1 MAKGRSIT
9 IATPHEKFHMS
20 SRKTRTIEA
29 FRQRFS
35 DLSDGSQ
42 DEVFRKLGDFL
53 FDPSARVFV
62 LKGAAGTGKTA
73 VLSALAKGIEDL
85 RGNVLLMAP
94 TGRAAQVLSG
104 AAGIPAHTIHK
115 RIYNVREGADG
126 NRSFEL
132 KRNPWKKGVHIVD
145 EASMIG
151 LSGGSDGTTGLLD
164 DLLQH
169 VVGGDNGCKLLL
181 CGDDAQLPPVGTEE
195 SPALSL
201 ARIEPKVPGT
211 VMAGTLEL
219 IYRQEERS
227 GILENALRLR
237 AAIERSEPRVP
248 TLQSSEY
255 ADIERVSGEFLEESL
270 EDAYGQ
276 FREGDVK
283 VICRSNKRANLFNQQ
298 IRTRILWREDEL
310 EVGDRLMVVRNDY
323 YWIRD
328 REDGDLIAN
337 GELIRVERVH
347 GVYEELDTRF
357 CEATVLLLDQAG
369 QPELEVLLNLEAIHT
384 EKASLDRDRMRSILD
399 GLQAEQTGKT
409 PRARYRKAME
419 DARYNALQVK
429 FAYAVTCHKSQGGQ
443 WPAIFVDPGMI
454 REETIDHNFLR
465 WLYTALTRAT
475 EKVFLVN
482 FPALFFG
489 EGE

>member
-1 MAKGRSIT
+1 MARGRSIT
-9 IATPHEKFHMS
+9 IVTLHEAFNMS
-20 SRKTRTIEA
+20 TRKTRTIEA

-53 FDPSARVFV
+53 FDPSARVFI

-73 VLSALAKGIEDL
+73 VLSALAKAIEDL
-85 RGNVLLMAP
+85 SGNVLLMAP

-104 AAGIPAHTIHK
+104 SAGIPAHTIHK
-115 RIYNVREGADG
+115 RIYNVREGVDG
-126 NRSFEL
+126 SRSFEL
-132 KRNPWKKGVHIVD
+132 KRNPWKKGVYIVD

-151 LSGGSDGTTGLLD
+151 LSGGIEGTSGLLD

-181 CGDDAQLPPVGTEE
+181 CGDDAQLPPVGSEE
-195 SPALSL
+195 SPALSHSRL
-201 ARIEPKVPGT
+201 ERKVPGT
-211 VMAGTLEL
+211 VMEGTLEL

-237 AAIERSEPRVP
+237 GAIERSEPRMP
-248 TLQSSEY
+248 TLKSSEY

-270 EDAYGQ
+270 EEAYGQ

-310 EVGDRLMVVRNDY
+310 EAGDRLMVVRNDY

-328 REDGDLIAN
+328 REEGDLIAN
-337 GELIRVERVH
+337 GELLRVERVH
-347 GVYEELDTRF
+347 RVYEELDTRF
-357 CEATVLLLDQAG
+357 CEATVLLLDQVG

-384 EKASLDRDRMRSILD
+384 EKAALDRERVRSILD
-399 GLQAEQTGKT
+399 GLQAEQTGKN

-454 REETIDHNFLR
+454 REEMIDRNFLR

-489 EGE
+489 DGE